1 MDAKLSQCLY
11 QLLAGYCTMRLDNIE
26 QDGTGDILAVD
37 PLLVTQRN
45 LLAVCFPALVTGLLL
60 IKPSM
65 TSVGGIGLLID
76 VSSNG
81 LREFSPKLV
90 WR

>member
-26 QDGTGDILAVD
+26 QDGTGDILAID

-45 LLAVCFPALVTGLLL
+45 LLAVCFPALVTGMLPVLNFE
-60 IKPSM
+60 
-65 TSVGGIGLLID
+65 VC
-76 VSSNG
+76 
-81 LREFSPKLV
+81 F
-90 WR
+90 